1 MPAVSVQVN
10 VRLDEAIVEQI
21 DGWAV
26 ARGVSRPELV
36 RAVLTEWIRRQERER
51 IEDEYRQA
59 YATHPETDGD
69 LRRAAD
75 AARRLVDDE
84 PWESWW

>member
-1 MPAVSVQVN
+1 MSAVSVQVN

-26 ARGVSRPELV
+26 VRGVSRPELV

-59 YATHPETDGD
+59 YAAHPETDDD

-75 AARRLVDDE
+75 AARRLVDEE